1 MWEIKFSGFG
11 GQGIVRCALIT
22 GEAVSLHDDK
32 FASMTQSFGPEA
44 RGGACQSQ
52 LIISDSRVLYPY
64 CTTPGVLIALSQEAY
79 DKYEPGLADG
89 GILIIEEE
97 LVKPSGDPKRVK
109 LYTDPRDALRRGTRQ
124 PPVRQPRRARLF
136 HSRHRRSDA
145 RRHEKGAARPRA
157 RPLPLRQYQSI
168 RKGYQHGLENAAKN
182 EGGDPVTRRAGVF
195 VCHCGTNI
203 AATVD
208 VKKVAAELGQ

>member
-22 GEAVSLHDDK
+22 GKAVSLYDDK

-52 LIISDSRVLYPY
+52 LIISESRVLYPY
-64 CTTPGVLIALSQEAY
+64 CTTPGVLVALSQEAY

-109 LYTDPRDALRRGTRQ
+109 LYTIPATRF
-124 PPVRQPRRARLF
+124 AEELGNRLF
-136 HSRHRRSDA
+136 ANLVVLGFFTAVTGAVTPDAMKKALPGLVPDRFLSDNIKA
-145 RRHEKGAARPRA
+145 FD
-157 RPLPLRQYQSI
+157 
-168 RKGYQHGLENAAKN
+168 KGYEYGVEIAAKKQ
-182 EGGDPVTRRAGVF
+182 GAV
-195 VCHCGTNI
+195 H
-203 AATVD
+203 
-208 VKKVAAELGQ
+208 

>member
-22 GEAVSLHDDK
+22 GAAVSLHDDK
-32 FASMTQSFGPEA
+32 FATMTQSFGPEA

-64 CTTPGVLIALSQEAY
+64 CTIPGVLIALSQEAY

-89 GILIIEEE
+89 GILIIEED

-109 LYTDPRDALRRGTRQ
+109 VLPHPRDAYGRRTGN
-124 PPVRQPRRARLF
+124 RLF
-136 HSRHRRSDA
+136 ANLVVLGFFTAITGAATPDA
-145 RRHEKGAARPRA
+145 MKKALPGLVPDRFLSANLKAFDKGYEYGLEAPSKTKGAV
-157 RPLPLRQYQSI
+157 
-168 RKGYQHGLENAAKN
+168 H
-182 EGGDPVTRRAGVF
+182 
-195 VCHCGTNI
+195 
-203 AATVD
+203 
-208 VKKVAAELGQ
+208 